1 MKRMLFLGILS
12 LFAAAH
18 ASELTASRTDVVML
32 VGGLRN
38 DLGVVRAAAF
48 RADDGWPFDFG
59 RAYRTNKAKVEK
71 GRARVL
77 LDDLPY
83 GTYAVALFHDEN
95 DNGVIDVNFF
105 KVRVEGVAFS
115 RNAPAGLEYPRMRDA
130 EFEVYKGGAT
140 LNVTMQY

>member
-1 MKRMLFLGILS
+1 MLV
-12 LFAAAH
+12 AAH
-18 ASELTASRTDVVML
+18 ASELTASRTDIVVL

-48 RADDGWPFDFG
+48 RADEGWPFDFG
-59 RAYRTNKAKVEK
+59 RAYRTNNARVEA
-71 GRARVL
+71 GRARIL

-115 RNAPAGLEYPRMRDA
+115 RDAVAGLEYPRYKDA
-130 EFEVYKGGAT
+130 ALEVYKGGAT
-140 LNVTMQY
+140 INVTMQY